1 MSACILYV
9 ALGIVYSDCV
19 RVVIAGVCLDIA

>member
-9 ALGIVYSDCV
+9 ALGIVYSDGV
-19 RVVIAGVCLDIA
+19 RIVIAGVYLDIA